1 MKKFNKSIGDF
12 GEKLAISL
20 LKENKHNIIET
31 KFLTKLGE
39 IDIISFDKD
48 ILVFTEV
55 KTRVNN
61 LYGKPSESISA
72 YKIRNIIKV
81 AKQYIHYKKLYN
93 FFIRFDVIEIELEN
107 TSTKIKTN
115 YIKDAFRAN

>member
-12 GEKLAISL
+12 GESLAISVL
-20 LKENKHNIIET
+20 EKEKHIIIEVNFRT
-31 KFLTKLGE
+31 RTGE

-55 KTRVNN
+55 KTRVNS
-61 LYGKPSESISA
+61 LYGKPIESISF
-72 YKIRNIIKV
+72 YKMKNIIKV

-93 FFIRFDVIEIELEN
+93 YFIRFDVIEIEL
-107 TSTKIKTN
+107 SPISKKITTN
-115 YIKDAFRAN
+115 YIKDAFRTN